1 MPVQLVILGVTVT
14 LLGVLL
20 VHLLFTIRY
29 HLPLSKTNYT
39 FQVGF
44 ELASVCLM
52 VLNVTQPDG
61 LQTSAVVLSLANV
74 SAQLRLVM
82 TNLEKQGRRWPY
94 TYDYSELDGMKFEL
108 SRDYQLIRDCSRGA
122 GATQLVVS
130 S

>member
-44 ELASVCLM
+44 KLDPVCVCVLSVTKL
-52 VLNVTQPDG
+52 DG

-94 TYDYSELDGMKFEL
+94 TYDYSELDGRKFAL
-108 SRDYQLIRDCSRGA
+108 SRDNQLIRDCSRSA